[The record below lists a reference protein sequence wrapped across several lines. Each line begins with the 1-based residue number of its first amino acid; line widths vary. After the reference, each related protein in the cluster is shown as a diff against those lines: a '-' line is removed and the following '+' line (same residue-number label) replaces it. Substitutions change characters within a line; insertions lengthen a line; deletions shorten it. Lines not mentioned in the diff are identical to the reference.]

1 VRWRRRQGHEGS
13 AAEGAIVP
21 WCSNHG
27 MMRWTHQLLRR
38 VHPWPQ
44 GDGASPGIVEGGPCK
59 GVASPAVVVGTVTV
73 VDFSYHTLA
82 LTLAFA
88 AIVGG
93 GDRG

>member
-1 VRWRRRQGHEGS
+1 
-13 AAEGAIVP
+13 
-21 WCSNHG
+21 
-27 MMRWTHQLLRR
+27 MMWWTHQLLRR

-59 GVASPAVVVGTVTV
+59 GVASPAVVVGTITV